1 MKVLI
6 HISSQKKIFLLNLA
20 QKFYLRGEK
29 VDLLIRDKFLFNEL
43 DTKNINKIYTEQ
55 SDNDIF
61 KKIKISDK
69 LILKKALSIEKK
81 YNTKI
86 NFLMSKDRALGRGYL
101 SNVDNYLDIERASWD
116 INKKLHYFLHH
127 FTKIEETISKS
138 NPDLILAVQR
148 NDYIST
154 IASVK
159 NIKYFTLSESRVGS
173 FYNWSDNDFNTSK
186 ILINNI
192 KKNLKKKTIK
202 SFKKLIYQQPTEA
215 VRLQSEVKYSLFS
228 TVKSIFENI
237 FREIKIEILRSRK
250 KFSYPRFGWHKV
262 IINRY
267 FVYNLF
273 LKKSVKL
280 LDDKII
286 LKKIV
291 YVPLHLEPEVSL
303 MGFSP
308 EFTNTFEMITWLSKS
323 LPSNF
328 VIVVKE
334 QPHCYGLRSLKYY
347 NNLLQIPNVY
357 LADPK
362 IHPWKWIK
370 RSFCIATITGTTAIE
385 AVSMLRPVLS
395 FGKHQIVNH
404 LPSVNYCNDYFT
416 TKKIVDNLISR
427 KISLQTLKK
436 SRNILMKSIHE
447 SSFIL
452 NDYPNDKFV
461 KYNSKLK
468 NQNISENVSF
478 ENLIKKML

>member
-1 MKVLI
+1 MG
-6 HISSQKKIFLLNLA
+6 
-20 QKFYLRGEK
+20 R
-29 VDLLIRDKFLFNEL
+29 
-43 DTKNINKIYTEQ
+43 T
-55 SDNDIF
+55 
-61 KKIKISDK
+61 
-69 LILKKALSIEKK
+69 SIW
-81 YNTKI
+81 
-86 NFLMSKDRALGRGYL
+86 YL
-101 SNVDNYLDIERASWD
+101 SNVDNYLDIERADWD
-116 INKKLHYFLHH
+116 INKKLHYFLHY
-127 FTKIEETISKS
+127 FTKIEEIISKS
-138 NPDLILAVQR
+138 NPDLILSVVR

-154 IASVK
+154 ITSVK
-159 NIKYFTLSESRVGS
+159 NIKYLTLAESRIGS

-202 SFKKLIYQQPTEA
+202 SFKKLTYQQPTEA
-215 VRLQSEVKYSLFS
+215 VRVQSEVKYSLFG
-228 TVKSIFENI
+228 TIKSIFENF

-250 KFSYPRFGWHKV
+250 KFSYSRFGWHKV

-267 FVYNLF
+267 FVYNFF

-286 LKKIV
+286 QKKIV
-291 YVPLHLEPEVSL
+291 YVPLHLEPELAL
-303 MGFSP
+303 MGFST
-308 EFTNTFEMITWLSKS
+308 EFNNTYEMITWLSKS

-328 VIVVKE
+328 AIVVKE
-334 QPHCYGLRSLKYY
+334 QPNCYGLRSLKYY

-370 RSFCIATITGTTAIE
+370 KSYFVATITGTTAIE

-404 LPSVNYCNDYFT
+404 LPSVNYSNNYFT
-416 TKKIVDNLISR
+416 TKKIVDSLISK

-436 SRNILMKSIHE
+436 SRDVLMESIHA

-452 NDYPNDKFV
+452 NDYPKDKFV
-461 KYNSKLK
+461 KYNSKSK
-468 NQNISENVSF
+468 NKNTSENISF
-478 ENLIKKML
+478 ENLIKTML